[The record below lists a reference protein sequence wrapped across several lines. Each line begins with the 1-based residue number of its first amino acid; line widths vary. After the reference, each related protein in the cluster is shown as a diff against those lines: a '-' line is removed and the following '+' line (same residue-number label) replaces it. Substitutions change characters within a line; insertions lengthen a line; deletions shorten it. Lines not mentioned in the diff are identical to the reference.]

1 MAIDK
6 QHILNE
12 IKRVA
17 KANGGKSPG
26 ILRFKSDTGIK
37 KSDWYP
43 HHWLR
48 WGDALREAGFSPNEM
63 EIPWTPEALLEKYI
77 GLIKKL
83 GHFPLEGEVRR
94 QSKIDPT
101 FPSHTSFGR
110 FGGRVIWRQ
119 QSLSTARHVAGSTT
133 SLMFVQRVLTSTLV
147 WQRSKKSCPMKTSLV
162 SCT

>member
-6 QHILNE
+6 QHILNK

-43 HHWLR
+43 DHWLR

-63 EIPWTPEALLEKYI
+63 EIAWTPEALLEKYI
-77 GLIKKL
+77 ALIKKL
-83 GHFPLEGEVRR
+83 GHFPYYKIGMTNAVGRR
-94 QSKIDPT
+94 QCELAIQLPEKC
-101 FPSHTSFGR
+101 
-110 FGGRVIWRQ
+110 Q
-119 QSLSTARHVAGSTT
+119 Y
-133 SLMFVQRVLTSTLV
+133 
-147 WQRSKKSCPMKTSLV
+147 RSRDQDRRSERD
-162 SCT
+162 